1 MAGITEQ
8 LKKKNKATASSLP
21 YYNQKSVNS
30 DSIFFSQKFRQN
42 NCCKKSKKEIDLTKN
57 IVRSSLFLYMH
68 YVTHTVWKNEKFSLT
83 EKKFRQISYL
93 VISLVKPLLS
103 RNVCQKSVR
112 DNFCNFHNVQAK

>member
-30 DSIFFSQKFRQN
+30 DSIFFFSQKFRQN

-57 IVRSSLFLYMH
+57 IVRSS
-68 YVTHTVWKNEKFSLT
+68 
-83 EKKFRQISYL
+83 
-93 VISLVKPLLS
+93 
-103 RNVCQKSVR
+103 
-112 DNFCNFHNVQAK
+112 